1 MMNPSLIR
9 DICSPYDWIES
20 FSVRDSALTAVLSH
34 NDEPTSLQAAS
45 IVSSKEHIDLAL
57 SHITQDI
64 DNLQKA
70 LRLLRLRQ
78 LILDDLSTEHGG
90 ALSSFRRLPN
100 EILLEIFL
108 HAYAP
113 SYRVA
118 WVEAGPWKLRAV
130 CRKWASIVEGCS
142 RLWCNMVIDLHDDTL
157 QTNVFMDA
165 LRLCASRH
173 IHMTLKLSSYRSRQK
188 AFSRLF
194 DIFTPSSSRW
204 ESLTV
209 VDNGDELN
217 VFLESLL
224 PRLEGNLPVLRSLT
238 LRGYLSGPF
247 DDHSKAYTALL
258 TAPLLE
264 TVDLRTV
271 SEDFSTFLEIIP
283 LPFRQIRQLV
293 CHSDHCYSPD
303 LWKHHLLLSKAKF
316 PLLERCELV
325 NKLRFDV
332 EFLAS
337 DRVEHD
343 GVTHLVASQIELLNA
358 FSFPSLRV
366 LAIGDPV
373 EEFVGATNE
382 YVELTFDVKMSGLIL
397 ENVSKMLSASRC
409 PLVSLVFSYDLILV
423 DEFMH
428 VLHNVPTLEVLDMR
442 VIWDEGVE
450 RDGVLCQLF
459 TALGSPPEASA
470 TFSFLPV
477 LRDLRITTVASYW
490 LSDTDPAYEAYTAS
504 FEFDEPIQPRRFS
517 FIPLAIEAVTVRA
530 KYVSDLRVLSLK
542 MLMYNSETWA
552 LSIQEQSQLQDLES
566 IKFYYDG
573 VVMRFRVP
581 EERQEE
587 RETGRRAWKV
597 QTIFAIV
604 S

>member
-20 FSVRDSALTAVLSH
+20 FFRDSALKAVLSH
-34 NDEPTSLQAAS
+34 NDEPTSLQATS
-45 IVSSKEHIDLAL
+45 IASSKEHIDLAL

-70 LRLLRLRQ
+70 LRLLRMRQ
-78 LILDDLSTEHGG
+78 LILNTLSTEHGG

-118 WVEAGPWKLRAV
+118 RVEAGPWKLRAV

-142 RLWCNMVIDLHDDTL
+142 RLWCNMVIDLHDDTF

-173 IHMTLKLSSYRSRQK
+173 IHMTLKLSSYRSRQQ

-271 SEDFSTFLEIIP
+271 SEDFSTFLEIVP

-293 CHSDHCYSPD
+293 CHSDYCYSPD

-343 GVTHLVASQIELLNA
+343 GVTHLVASQIELFNA
-358 FSFPSLRV
+358 FAFPSLRV
-366 LAIGDPV
+366 LAIGDPI

-382 YVELTFDVKMSGLIL
+382 YVESTFDVKMSGMIL
-397 ENVSKMLSASRC
+397 DHVSNMLSASRC
-409 PLVSLVFSYDLILV
+409 PLVSLVFSYDLMLV
-423 DEFMH
+423 DQFMH
-428 VLHNVPTLEVLDMR
+428 VLHNVPTLEALDMR
-442 VIWDEGVE
+442 VLWSEGVE

-459 TALGSPPEASA
+459 SALGSRPEAT

-477 LRDLRITTVASYW
+477 LQDLRLTIVASYW
-490 LSDTDPAYEAYTAS
+490 LCDMEPAHEAYAAS
-504 FEFDEPIQPRRFS
+504 FEFDEDIQPRRFS
-517 FIPLAIEAVTVRA
+517 FIPLVVEAVTVRG
-530 KYVSDLRVLSLK
+530 KYISDLRVFSLK

-573 VVMRFRVP
+573 VVMRFREP
-581 EERQEE
+581 GERQEE
-587 RETGRRAWKV
+587 SDDRQEGLEGLDD
-597 QTIFAIV
+597 ICDCI
-604 S
+604 